1 MEWIPVSSSQ
11 NRLHVFLPDSEHKSY
26 PVELS
31 VVIPTF
37 NRADRLTELLNC
49 WLKVDAAT
57 TVKYELIF
65 CDDGSEDETVKIL
78 KSYQN
83 QLPMQILANSH
94 AGPAEARNSGIEA
107 ARGRRLLFLGDD
119 IYPGTDLLNL
129 HVRLGEELGDHV
141 AIQGRVDWHPEQKQ
155 NHLLTHITE
164 IGHEQFCFDQMPE
177 NSFVD
182 YSHFYTCNV
191 SVSSS
196 LLSLESIKFDTR
208 FYKVNFEDI
217 ELAYRLSSHGMQVFY
232 APSAHALHFHEYDVE
247 GFSRRQETA
256 GEMAYVFGVLHT
268 EWDRWL
274 GLYCYIDQYHNYL
287 QVHGIQTQPQRQL
300 PLVYQCCHHL
310 EAKLKSH
317 PDDDRLRKILSLVYL
332 QLFKFKFIAGYLTQL
347 EAYDKCSVEHFL
359 YELCFGHD
367 YYDGLERLVL
377 DQLRDENEL
386 MNGTLLVQY
395 YRRLLHFKLNQ
406 DDIRL
411 ANELISETLPA
422 ELRNWMVRPGLKKL
436 AKKKTR
442 AYLSQK
448 LRFSEVWQ
456 HAPDGNQ
463 SSQEPNPPEHEQVQ
477 VTETPLAMLPVV
489 NSLPRVAILSPLSIS
504 SDLIQD
510 YQRELGAS
518 VLFLQKTDNG
528 FQYQLEG
535 ATGVTTDLDSV
546 HFDYI
551 LQVQNESELPL
562 IFHIK
567 NVLISLAC
575 SRDDYALISYS
586 YEQGPTVG
594 VQNLAAQLFL
604 KRSLFFSPESLTTD
618 RGCFLR
624 LLPAPEGV
632 QENSLED
639 LFAADSEH
647 LQAINPNLKFNFGQP
662 APKIPSV
669 LNLEHLRAPNDK
681 PVVFVFPIIMAV
693 GGAERNIIAVM
704 QELQAKYH
712 FVVITFD
719 PHTSRGGSLHHQVQ
733 QFTDDIYDFA
743 EIARVDDYLDLLQAF
758 KRQFDPK
765 LILVTNESNWFVSN
779 SQKIRQIFQDVP
791 IVDHQVYDQQAGWI
805 QHYTDPGI
813 QSFDRFVAINRKIE
827 SVMQTEKGIS
837 QERIRHIYHAVDTAR
852 IREFKR
858 SKFDAATVCRKYG
871 LPAGV
876 DKYIHIAR
884 QTYQKRPLAF
894 LEMVRS
900 LQDAGRSECFIMVG
914 DGDLRGDVDAYIS
927 THQLKN
933 VAHIPFVNNPLELI
947 AVSRGMIFTSAF
959 EGLPVA
965 MLEALTLGVPVFST
979 DVGDIKVVLD
989 EYQAGFT
996 FPVEFSV
1003 REAVWYFH
1011 QFLAQRDRY
1020 AASLSQVKDQIIDR
1034 FSAETV
1040 SSQYDDLFQDCI
1052 QLKRAA

>member
-1 MEWIPVSSSQ
+1 MSSSQ
-11 NRLHVFLPDSEHKSY
+11 NRLNVFPPDPDHRSY

-31 VVIPTF
+31 VVIPTY
-37 NRADRLTELLNC
+37 NRADRLRDLLDC

-57 TVKYELIF
+57 TVDYEVIF
-65 CDDGSEDETVKIL
+65 CDDGSEDETIKIL

-83 QLPMQILANSH
+83 RLPMQILANPH
-94 AGPAEARNSGIEA
+94 AGPSEARNSGIEA

-129 HVRLGEELGDHV
+129 HVKLGKEFGDHV
-141 AIQGRVDWHPEQKQ
+141 AIQGRVDWHPDQKQ

-182 YSHFYTCNV
+182 YTHFYTCNV
-191 SVSSS
+191 SVSSN
-196 LLSLESIKFDTR
+196 LLSLEPIKFDTR

-232 APSAHALHFHEYDVE
+232 APAAHALHFHEYDVE
-247 GFSRRQETA
+247 GFCHRQETA

-268 EWDRWL
+268 EWHRWL
-274 GLYCYIDQYHNYL
+274 GIDCYVDQYHNYL
-287 QVHGIQTQPQRQL
+287 QNHGVQTQPHRQL
-300 PLVYQCCHHL
+300 PLVYHCCHEL
-310 EAKLKSH
+310 EAKLKNH
-317 PDDDRLRKILSLVYL
+317 PDDDRLKKILSLVYL
-332 QLFKFKFIAGYLTQL
+332 QLFKFKFIAGYLTQA
-347 EAYDKCSVEHFL
+347 EAYDKYSVEHFL
-359 YELCFGHD
+359 YDLCFGHD
-367 YYDGLERLVL
+367 YYDGLESLVL

-386 MNGTLLVQY
+386 TNGTLLVQY
-395 YRRLLHFKLNQ
+395 YRRLLNFRWNR

-411 ANELISETLPA
+411 ANELISDSLPI
-422 ELRNWMVRPGLKKL
+422 ELRSWMVRPGLKRL

-442 AYLSQK
+442 AYLKQK
-448 LRFSEVWQ
+448 LKMPKTWQ
-456 HAPDGNQ
+456 RTRNLNQ
-463 SSQEPNPPEHEQVQ
+463 GTQEPLPPEQE
-477 VTETPLAMLPVV
+477 EDDAKEDPLAVLPVV
-489 NSLPRVAILSPLSIS
+489 SGLPRVAILSPGTISLESI
-504 SDLIQD
+504 QAC
-510 YQRELGAS
+510 QRELGSS
-518 VLFLQKTDNG
+518 VLFLMPADDG
-528 FQYQLEG
+528 FEYQLEG
-535 ATGVTTDLDSV
+535 ATGFTTDLDSV
-546 HFDYI
+546 HFDYV

-594 VQNLAAQLFL
+594 VQNLAAQLFF
-604 KRSLFFSPESLTTD
+604 KRNLYFSQDSLVVEKGRL
-618 RGCFLR
+618 LR

-632 QENSLED
+632 REFSLEE
-639 LFAADSEH
+639 LFATGSEH
-647 LQAINPNLKFNFGQP
+647 LQAVNPNLKLSFGQHTP
-662 APKIPSV
+662 DPPGVFDLHHLHAPD
-669 LNLEHLRAPNDK
+669 NK

-743 EIARVDDYLDLLQAF
+743 EIAQVDDYLDLLQAF

-765 LILVTNESNWFVSN
+765 LLLVTNGSNWFVSN
-779 SQKIRQIFQDVP
+779 SRKIRQIFQDVP

-858 SKFDAATVCRKYG
+858 SKFDAATVCQKYG
-871 LPAGV
+871 LPADV

-900 LQDAGRSECFIMVG
+900 LRDAGRPESFIMVG
-914 DGDLRGDVDAYIS
+914 DGDLKGEVDAYIN
-927 THQLKN
+927 THQLRN
-933 VAHIPFVNNPLELI
+933 VIQISFVNNPLELI
-947 AVSRGMIFTSAF
+947 AVSKGMIFTSAF

-965 MLEALTLGVPVFST
+965 MLEALTLGVPILST

-1011 QFLAQRDRY
+1011 QFLAQRDKY

-1040 SSQYDDLFQDCI
+1040 SSQYDDLFQDSI